1 MKDQA
6 FIGVTG
12 PDRFGRALLISF
24 LLEAL
29 AIGGFVVVPPAA
41 KPVAPVV
48 VRVKIDAPAAPKPV
62 VQPPPPKPAPPPPP
76 MPPPP
81 VPVPAQVPA
90 QVPPPPAP
98 HPSHR
103 EIRHV
108 AHIPPPARPVAP
120 MPTPPAPPTPSPAAP
135 APAPIASPT
144 VMARYAS
151 EVRADV
157 LAQLTVPQILI
168 DAGLSG
174 DCVLEFTVAPD
185 GTLLS
190 ASLLTKSGLS
200 AVNQAALAAL
210 RAARLPAFLPGMP
223 AGPHRFILP
232 VHVAGNS

>member
-6 FIGVTG
+6 FISMPG

-29 AIGGFVVVPPAA
+29 AIGGFVLVPPAP
-41 KPVAPVV
+41 KPMAAVV
-48 VRVKIDAPAAPKPV
+48 VRVKIDAPPAPKPV

-81 VPVPAQVPA
+81 VPVPAQL
-90 QVPPPPAP
+90 PPPPPP

-103 EIRHV
+103 VIRHV
-108 AHIPPPARPVAP
+108 AHIPPPPARPVSP
-120 MPTPPAPPTPSPAAP
+120 MPTPPAPPTPAPAAP
-135 APAPIASPT
+135 PPAPIASPT